1 MDCIQIQGGCPL
13 RGEVRIQGSKN
24 AVLPILAACV
34 LVPGVTVLK
43 NCPDISDVACM
54 CQLLR
59 HVGARVDKQRDA
71 LIVDASAITSC
82 HLPAEYVTRMRS
94 SVILAGAMLGRCREI
109 HLYYPGGCVIG
120 DRPIDM
126 HISALEQMG
135 VQFTEEDG
143 GLRARAV
150 SLCGTKIDLPFP
162 SVGATENVLLAA
174 VLARGV
180 TKIRGCATEPEIV
193 ALCRFLQGAGA
204 RIGGVGTDCLTV
216 EGVPRLSESCCLVE
230 ADRIVAGTYLLGV
243 LSAGGDVFLR
253 SALPGQLESV
263 LQVARRMGAQISAC
277 RDGIRVERK
286 GLLASPAE
294 IRTAVYPGFPTDLQS
309 PMLVALSQA
318 QGACKLTETIFN
330 GRLRMVGELNRMG
343 AGIRVT
349 GDSAYVCGPQKLI
362 GRRVSARELRG
373 GAALVLAGL
382 CAQGSTEVSNRQF
395 IDRGYEDIVRDLR
408 DLGANIG
415 VKT

>member
-59 HVGARVDKQRDA
+59 HVGARVDKQQDA

-180 TKIRGCATEPEIV
+180 TKICGCATEPEIV

-243 LSAGGDVFLR
+243 LSAGPAGTAGERAESRPSHGGADLCLQGR
-253 SALPGQLESV
+253 DPGGKKGPFG
-263 LQVARRMGAQISAC
+263 VARRNSDGGLSGISHGSAVAHAGGAQSGAGRMQADGNHFQRPSAHGE
-277 RDGIRVERK
+277 RAEPDGSR
-286 GLLASPAE
+286 
-294 IRTAVYPGFPTDLQS
+294 YPGDGRQRVCLRAAKTHWP
-309 PMLVALSQA
+309 PRERP
-318 QGACKLTETIFN
+318 GAA
-330 GRLRMVGELNRMG
+330 GRCRAG
-343 AGIRVT
+343 AGGALRT
-349 GDSAYVCGPQKLI
+349 GQY
-362 GRRVSARELRG
+362 G
-373 GAALVLAGL
+373 GIQPSVY
-382 CAQGSTEVSNRQF
+382 RPR
-395 IDRGYEDIVRDLR
+395 I
-408 DLGANIG
+408 
-415 VKT
+415 